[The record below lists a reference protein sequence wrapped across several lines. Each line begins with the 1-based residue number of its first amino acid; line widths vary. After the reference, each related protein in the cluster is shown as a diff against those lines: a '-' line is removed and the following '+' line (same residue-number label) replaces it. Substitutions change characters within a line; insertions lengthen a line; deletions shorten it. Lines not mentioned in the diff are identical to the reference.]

1 MIGLAL
7 WLILGLY
14 VGLLVLAWKKVETG
28 PARIVVLTILLSPVI
43 WVIGESSVGHY
54 KFKQACK
61 SEAGLKV
68 YIENPPQ
75 AKRLRLEGNDFFAV
89 DAEGTLERYPS
100 LRQVEAQDR
109 KFNYVTP
116 PAYAVYERGSD
127 GKVVSVL
134 MDKVGRL
141 GGVGETKLLESA
153 PLQAEYILSH
163 SFENLPN
170 RLHKRQFALRRADG
184 RLVATTTHLGYSDTD
199 PKYSLLAMPWGRSEG
214 CGPNERE
221 TEILINLIASNK

>member
-1 MIGLAL
+1 MIGLGI
-7 WLILGLY
+7 LISLGLY
-14 VGLLVLAWKKVETG
+14 IGLLVLVWKKVKAL
-28 PARIVVLTILLSPVI
+28 PARIAVTAFLLSPVI
-43 WVIGESSVGHY
+43 WKIAESSVGYY
-54 KFKQACK
+54 KFKQACEA
-61 SEAGLKV
+61 EAGLKV
-68 YIENPPQ
+68 YEKDLPS
-75 AKRLRLEGNDFFAV
+75 AKRLRLEGTRFFET

-116 PAYAVYERGSD
+116 PAYAVYERGPD
-127 GKVVSVL
+127 GKVVSAL

-153 PLQAEYILSH
+153 PSQAEYVLSH
-163 SFENLPN
+163 SFESLPN

-199 PKYSLLAMPWGRSEG
+199 PKYSLLAMPWGRSTG
-214 CGPNERE
+214 CGPSERE